1 MKLVLVTGMS
11 GAGKSVALKTLEDV
25 GYEAID
31 NIPLALL
38 PAVTKVGASGRD
50 LAVGVDIRS
59 RDYSAEGFAAIIN
72 GFKSDSVV
80 DLSILFL
87 DCDDE
92 VLRRRFTETRR
103 KHPLAQDRPVLDG
116 IQMERRLMEH
126 VRDLAEYVIDTT
138 ETSSTDLRRI
148 VAGHLSPTVRSLVTH
163 VMSFSFRKGI
173 PREADMVF
181 DARFLK
187 NPHYVY
193 ELNELTGLDRAV
205 GDYIQTDPGFAPF
218 FKNLSALI
226 MPLLPRFLEEGKSYL
241 TIAVG
246 CTGGKH
252 RSVFTAEKLA
262 HEINQQGFEAE
273 VSHRDIPTLQVQK
286 QNADR

>member
-31 NIPLALL
+31 NIPLVLL
-38 PAVTKVGASGRD
+38 PAITKVGGDASD
-50 LAVGVDIRS
+50 MAVGVDIRS
-59 RDYSAEGFAAIIN
+59 RDYTKEGF
-72 GFKSDSVV
+72 DSVV
-80 DLSILFL
+80 RGLKLDKDIDLSIVFL

-103 KHPLAQDRPVLDG
+103 KHPLAQDRLVLDG
-116 IQMERRLMEH
+116 IQSERRLIGHIKEMADYI
-126 VRDLAEYVIDTT
+126 VDTS
-138 ETSSTDLRRI
+138 ETSSTDLRRLI
-148 VAGHLSPTVRSLVTH
+148 AGHVSGAKRSLATH
-163 VMSFSFRKGI
+163 VMSFSFRRGI

-193 ELNELTGLDRAV
+193 ELNQLTGLDRAV
-205 GDYIQTDPGFAPF
+205 GDYIQTDQGFAGF
-218 FKNLSALI
+218 FDNLTNLVT
-226 MPLLPRFLEEGKSYL
+226 PLLPRFLEEGKSYL

-252 RSVFTAEKLA
+252 RSVFVAEKLA
-262 HEINQQGFEAE
+262 HYISEQGFEAD
-273 VSHRDIPTLQVQK
+273 VSHRDIPVMMNEKEELPS
-286 QNADR
+286 